1 MKKNIKSVETDN
13 DCLVSYLK
21 KYAPLA
27 CALLLFLL
35 SAGFIFVKL
44 ISLKR
49 YNERWADYD
58 ECGAL

>member
-1 MKKNIKSVETDN
+1 MKEIKKYDN
-13 DCLVSYLK
+13 SLLVYLK

-27 CALLLFLL
+27 CALLVFLL
-35 SAGFIFVKL
+35 SAGFIFCKL